1 LFGRTSTLLP
11 PGDPIRLTLL
21 PDRGAALGYQLEA
34 EYRKRAAHG
43 PVDEETRRLARAA
56 AERLASAGRRAV
68 GRGDMQGA
76 VNLFAKAT
84 SLLPESD
91 RFRLELL
98 PDLIAAA
105 IDAREFDR
113 ASDLLADALEVAG
126 SCRDPDLTTRLLP
139 LQSKLDEIRDDATP
153 TARVR

>member
-1 LFGRTSTLLP
+1 
-11 PGDPIRLTLL
+11 
-21 PDRGAALGYQLEA
+21 
-34 EYRKRAAHG
+34 
-43 PVDEETRRLARAA
+43 
-56 AERLASAGRRAV
+56 
-68 GRGDMQGA
+68 

-105 IDAREFDR
+105 IEAREFDR

-126 SCRDPDLTTRLLP
+126 SSRDPDLTTRLLP
-139 LQSKLDEIRDDATP
+139 LQSKLDAMRDDATP
-153 TARVR
+153 AAR